1 MYNHAI
7 YRTNMRNRMNILVIF
22 LLLAASMSGCVSGS
36 QPQSNQ
42 PPQASASTSA
52 SAPKT
57 VDHEIIKRQAQEL
70 SDAMIKG
77 DYNKAADLTH
87 PKLVDLM
94 GGRTKFVSETE
105 KAFKEMEAQQVR
117 IVSNIVGEPHDIVE
131 VKNEIYAIVPTE
143 MRMKVPDGILASEV
157 FMIGVSK
164 DGGQNWTF
172 VDAAAA
178 RDGGEGL
185 KMIFPDAA
193 SKLRVPELKR
203 PVFHKGLDK

>member
-1 MYNHAI
+1 MYNHAL

-22 LLLAASMSGCVSGS
+22 LLLAASMVGCVSGS

-42 PPQASASTSA
+42 PPQASASA

-94 GGRTKFVSETE
+94 GGRTQFISETE

-117 IVSNIVGEPHDIVE
+117 IVSNMVGEPQDIVE
-131 VKNEIYAIVPTE
+131 VKNEIYAIVPTA

-178 RDGGEGL
+178 REGGEGL
-185 KMIFPDAA
+185 KMLFPDAA

>member
-7 YRTNMRNRMNILVIF
+7 YRMNMRKRINIVVIF
-22 LLLAASMSGCVSGS
+22 WLLAASMGGCVSGS

-42 PPQASASTSA
+42 QPRAVAST

-70 SDAMIKG
+70 SEAMIKG
-77 DYNKAADLTH
+77 DYNKAADLTY
-87 PKLVDLM
+87 PKLVELM
-94 GGRTKFVSETE
+94 GGRAKFVSETE
-105 KAFKEMEAQQVR
+105 KIFKEMEAQQMR
-117 IVSNIVGEPHDIVE
+117 IVSNVVGEPHDIVE

-143 MRMKVPDGILASEV
+143 MRMKLPDGILASEA

-178 RDGGEGL
+178 REGGEGL
-185 KMIFPDAA
+185 KMMFPDAA
-193 SKLRVPELKR
+193 SQLRVPEVKR